1 MKTVTPASNAAR
13 GVVGTAVLIAVV
25 LLALNF
31 NKLPVIG
38 NSNVIEVQFA
48 EAGGLKGGDAVMIS
62 GAEIGKVREVR
73 LEGDK
78 VIADVVVT
86 NERVQIGDRTRA
98 KIITITLLGRAAVE
112 LQPQGSGALGEGDV
126 VPVER
131 TEAPFNINTTLD
143 QLTST
148 TGAIDKDQL
157 ARALE
162 ESRTTLDGTA
172 DNIGPALEGITKLT
186 SAVERNDDELL
197 SLLDRAGR
205 VSDVLA
211 SRNQQIETLLGS
223 GTSLLGQLD
232 ARQKVIDSLLMNV
245 TSLANQLRA
254 VLDENREVFGP
265 ALDELDS
272 VVEQLNDNKEE
283 IQSSIVGVQGYAT
296 AFNEAISSG
305 PWFDAYIQNLTSPGT
320 LAPVLSGILD

>member
-1 MKTVTPASNAAR
+1 M
-13 GVVGTAVLIAVV
+13 
-25 LLALNF
+25 
-31 NKLPVIG
+31 G
-38 NSNVIEVQFA
+38 NSNIIEVEFA

-62 GAEIGKVREVR
+62 GAEIGKVREVS

-112 LQPQGSGALGEGDV
+112 LQPQGSGSLGRGDTI
-126 VPVER
+126 PVDR
-131 TEAPFNINTTLD
+131 TDAPFNINNTLD
-143 QLTST
+143 QLTTT

-157 ARALE
+157 ASALAE
-162 ESRTTLDGTA
+162 TSTTLEGTE
-172 DNIGPALEGITKLT
+172 DDIGPALEGITKLT

-197 SLLDRAGR
+197 SLLNRAGR

-223 GTSLLGQLD
+223 GSSLLQQLD
-232 ARQKVIDSLLMNV
+232 SRQKVIDNLLVNV
-245 TSLANQLRA
+245 TSLADQLRA

-265 ALDELDS
+265 AIDELTT
-272 VVEQLNDNKEE
+272 VVRQLNDNKEE
-283 IQSSIVGVQGYAT
+283 IQSTIVGVQGYAT